1 MFIARLVFVLVFEH
15 SVFFITQLLAY
26 LIPAIPASLARQMKR
41 EAAGVMKTILADQEN
56 KLEPKNQDTSADNI
70 FSGDL

>member
-15 SVFFITQLLAY
+15 SVFFITQLLAH
-26 LIPAIPASLARQMKR
+26 LIPATPASLARQMKR
-41 EAAGVMKTILADQEN
+41 EAGEMRTILADQEN
-56 KLEPKNQDTSADNI
+56 NLEPENQDIFPDDI